1 MQSSFIHMSTIVNFY
16 FYHYFVP
23 VKNPH
28 VLLVN
33 LICFKCTFS
42 TDYHN
47 LILRACF
54 FFKKTR
60 SCKKFLNPLNL
71 FKQIIPRNHKH
82 QKADLIFFIHFA
94 FHGIHRKFLFR
105 NFIKIMN
112 TLFRVIQ
119 SYSFLFFVIF
129 PHLLQNGLNEV
140 ILVFLPLL
148 SKLLC

>member
-1 MQSSFIHMSTIVNFY
+1 MNALSIKTLSAYAFVLKIFTCSICKTMLKTCFMQSSFIHMSTIVNFY

-60 SCKKFLNPLNL
+60 SRKKFLNPLNL

-112 TLFRVIQ
+112 TLFRVI
-119 SYSFLFFVIF
+119 
-129 PHLLQNGLNEV
+129 
-140 ILVFLPLL
+140 
-148 SKLLC
+148 